1 MNNVSLHTYNPAF
14 IKFIENIA
22 LCNFNE
28 LTIYSKNK
36 KGNHFDLLNINF
48 KKNSKFILIGNFTK
62 DDFSVILRSKP
73 SLLLYIEENFNRDI
87 FLNSKKEIMSLS
99 LINTND
105 IASKSSRFIF
115 SPFNLGSILTLLYKS
130 LSCSACRSTFINF
143 MKYKSSLSA
152 TVVSR
157 KINSFSNNLI
167 PDKRRNIL

>member
-87 FLNSKKEIMSLS
+87 FLNSKNLS
-99 LINTND
+99 VEEVFQNND
-105 IASKSSRFIF
+105 FVELGYLF
-115 SPFNLGSILTLLYKS
+115 GNLS
-130 LSCSACRSTFINF
+130 
-143 MKYKSSLSA
+143 
-152 TVVSR
+152 
-157 KINSFSNNLI
+157 NSFSFINKL
-167 PDKRRNIL
+167 